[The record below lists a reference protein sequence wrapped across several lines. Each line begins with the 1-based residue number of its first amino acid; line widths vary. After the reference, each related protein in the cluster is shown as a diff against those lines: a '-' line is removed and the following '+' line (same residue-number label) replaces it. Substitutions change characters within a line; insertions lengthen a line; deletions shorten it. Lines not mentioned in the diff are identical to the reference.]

1 MEGNDSAGD
10 ALENISDNCTVLG
23 LSCLQADLQD
33 VFLNPHLFPLTQVF
47 NFAAII
53 GSRDF
58 IPWIKKT
65 LLLILR
71 PKLPFPQCQF

>member
-33 VFLNPHLFPLTQVF
+33 VFLNPHLFPLTQVQ
-47 NFAAII
+47 
-53 GSRDF
+53 
-58 IPWIKKT
+58 
-65 LLLILR
+65 LLLFFWEYEYQTIDQQDWLYSLET
-71 PKLPFPQCQF
+71 KINFSSV

>member
-33 VFLNPHLFPLTQVF
+33 VFLNPHLFPLTQV
-47 NFAAII
+47 
-53 GSRDF
+53 
-58 IPWIKKT
+58 
-65 LLLILR
+65 LLLFLLEYEYQTIDQQDWLYSLET
-71 PKLPFPQCQF
+71 KINFSSV

>member
-47 NFAAII
+47 LLFLLEYEYQTIDQQDWLYSLETKINF
-53 GSRDF
+53 SSV
-58 IPWIKKT
+58 
-65 LLLILR
+65 
-71 PKLPFPQCQF
+71 